1 MATTVN
7 HSGTAFLKPERSKFD
22 GKGKF
27 GSCLPACRGSIHCVH
42 LVCLILFPVILR
54 PDQFELYPSWKFDT
68 MRTDAEERTNER
80 TSGRI
85 NWRIWSLK
93 RNWTLLRMDC
103 GQWVVANGSLVH
115 RIRFIGKVY
124 DCVSLLYD
132 EGVYVYFTRVGVW
145 RDKPQYF
152 TGCAWLTDWQCSR
165 GTEEQKHWQRRLINL
180 QMGITGL
187 KSS

>member
-1 MATTVN
+1 MV
-7 HSGTAFLKPERSKFD
+7 
-22 GKGKF
+22 KGSLGAVEALF
-27 GSCLPACRGSIHCVH
+27 IASSLPRVSNSVSCNFETGSIRVVSKLKVRH
-42 LVCLILFPVILR
+42 
-54 PDQFELYPSWKFDT
+54 
-68 MRTDAEERTNER
+68 DAEERTNER

-152 TGCAWLTDWQCSR
+152 TGLCLADRLTMQQGNR
-165 GTEEQKHWQRRLINL
+165 GAEALAEALN
-180 QMGITGL
+180 
-187 KSS
+187 